1 MIAIE
6 KEAAERDL
14 QAALPALKRA
24 QEAVDSIDQRDI
36 TEMKANRNPL
46 DVIRYIMD
54 SVVVFFGAKLAPIVI
69 EEKIFNK
76 KEGKTVQFLKDSWEE
91 SGKFV
96 LGDMNFMKKLKEY
109 EKD

>member
-1 MIAIE
+1 
-6 KEAAERDL
+6 
-14 QAALPALKRA
+14 
-24 QEAVDSIDQRDI
+24 
-36 TEMKANRNPL
+36 MKANRNPL

-54 SVVVFFGAKLAPIVI
+54 SVVVFFGARLVPISI
-69 EEKIFNK
+69 AEKIFNK
-76 KEGKTVQFLKDSWEE
+76 KEGKSVQFLQDSWEE